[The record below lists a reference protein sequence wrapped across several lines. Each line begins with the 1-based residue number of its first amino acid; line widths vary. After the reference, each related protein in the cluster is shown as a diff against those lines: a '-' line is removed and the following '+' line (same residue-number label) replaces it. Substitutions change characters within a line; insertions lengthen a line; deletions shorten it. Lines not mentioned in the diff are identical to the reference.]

1 MAPFSRRNV
10 LLALLVAALVLPPF
24 ANFYHLFVAN
34 LVVIYVLLAIGLNIL
49 VGYAGQLAFANAA
62 MFGIGAYATGLLQVK
77 LGWSFWLA
85 FPAGAMLAAAVG
97 LAISLP
103 ALRLSGLYL
112 ALSTLAF
119 AQATQWVFLHW
130 ESVTF
135 GAGGFKTPPLSFA
148 PLPIDKPLGL
158 YYLSLVLTV
167 GLFLFAKNLVA
178 SRVGRA
184 FVAVRDGEVA
194 AESLG
199 VDLLRTKALAFGIS
213 GFYAGVAGGLYSAM
227 LNFVAPEGFDLFQMV
242 LQKAMIVV
250 GGLGSI
256 TGSLLGAGVIIVLL
270 EALRAF
276 KGLQEIVFGGLL
288 VFFVLFMRG
297 GLIAVIK
304 RHLSGWEEPLRMAG
318 PAAAGSRAR
327 GDRRCPRA
335 WPTDERHRP
344 VRARPAHRLR
354 WRQGAGRYRSRREA
368 RRDSRADRPQR
379 RGQDHLAQRHLR
391 HPPPAARRRFSRR
404 FLHCRPQAQRHRA
417 TGAGTH
423 VPDLPA
429 VSRHDRPRE
438 HDDRSASPQPH
449 RPLQRRARS
458 QAAPPRGGRDGGS
471 GAELPGLRRHVRSS
485 PTARPPPSP
494 SASSA

>member
-167 GLFLFAKNLVA
+167 GAVPVREEPRRVA
-178 SRVGRA
+178 RGPRVRGRP
-184 FVAVRDGEVA
+184 RW
-194 AESLG
+194 
-199 VDLLRTKALAFGIS
+199 
-213 GFYAGVAGGLYSAM
+213 
-227 LNFVAPEGFDLFQMV
+227 
-242 LQKAMIVV
+242 
-250 GGLGSI
+250 
-256 TGSLLGAGVIIVLL
+256 
-270 EALRAF
+270 
-276 KGLQEIVFGGLL
+276 
-288 VFFVLFMRG
+288 RG
-297 GLIAVIK
+297 G
-304 RHLSGWEEPLRMAG
+304 S
-318 PAAAGSRAR
+318 
-327 GDRRCPRA
+327 
-335 WPTDERHRP
+335 
-344 VRARPAHRLR
+344 
-354 WRQGAGRYRSRREA
+354 
-368 RRDSRADRPQR
+368 
-379 RGQDHLAQRHLR
+379 
-391 HPPPAARRRFSRR
+391 
-404 FLHCRPQAQRHRA
+404 
-417 TGAGTH
+417 
-423 VPDLPA
+423 
-429 VSRHDRPRE
+429 
-438 HDDRSASPQPH
+438 
-449 RPLQRRARS
+449 
-458 QAAPPRGGRDGGS
+458 
-471 GAELPGLRRHVRSS
+471 
-485 PTARPPPSP
+485 
-494 SASSA
+494 

>member
-1 MAPFSRRNV
+1 MTPFSRRNV
-10 LLALLVAALVLPPF
+10 LLALLAAAIALPPF

-62 MFGIGAYATGLLQVK
+62 MFGIGAYATGLLQVQ

-85 FPAGAMLAAAVG
+85 FPSGALIATAVG

-158 YYLSLVLTV
+158 FYLSLALMVA
-167 GLFLFAKNLVA
+167 LFLFAQNLVA

-199 VDLLRTKALAFGIS
+199 VDLLRYKALAFGIS

-242 LQKAMIVV
+242 LQKSMIVV

-256 TGSLLGAGVIIVLL
+256 AGSVLGAGLIIILL

-276 KGLQEIVFGGLL
+276 KGLQEIVFGALL
-288 VFFVLFMRG
+288 VSFVLFMRG
-297 GLIAVIK
+297 GLISVIK
-304 RHLSGWEEPLRMAG
+304 RHVRGWEEPLRLVQ
-318 PAAAGSRAR
+318 PAAAT
-327 GDRRCPRA
+327 PE
-335 WPTDERHRP
+335 PE
-344 VRARPAHRLR
+344 PA
-354 WRQGAGRYRSRREA
+354 EA
-368 RRDSRADRPQR
+368 PASVADR
-379 RGQDHLAQRHLR
+379 
-391 HPPPAARRRFSRR
+391 
-404 FLHCRPQAQRHRA
+404 
-417 TGAGTH
+417 
-423 VPDLPA
+423 
-429 VSRHDRPRE
+429 
-438 HDDRSASPQPH
+438 
-449 RPLQRRARS
+449 
-458 QAAPPRGGRDGGS
+458 
-471 GAELPGLRRHVRSS
+471 
-485 PTARPPPSP
+485 
-494 SASSA
+494 

>member
-1 MAPFSRRNV
+1 MAPFGRRNV
-10 LLALLVAALVLPPF
+10 LFALLVVAIVLPAL
-24 ANFYHLFVAN
+24 ANVYHLFVAN
-34 LVVIYVLLAIGLNIL
+34 LILVYVLLAIGLNVL

-62 MFGIGAYATGLLQVK
+62 MFGIGAYATGLLQVR

-85 FPAGAMLAAAVG
+85 FPAGALLATVVG

-158 YYLSLVLTV
+158 YYLSLALLL
-167 GLFLFAKNLVA
+167 GLFLFAQNLVA

-194 AESLG
+194 AQSLG
-199 VDLLRTKALAFGIS
+199 VDLLRYKALAFGIS
-213 GFYAGVAGGLYSAM
+213 GFYAGTAGGLYSAM

-256 TGSLLGAGVIIVLL
+256 TGSVLGAGLIILLL

-276 KGLQEIVFGGLL
+276 KGLQEIVFGALL
-288 VFFVLFMRG
+288 VGFVLFMRG
-297 GLIAVIK
+297 GLVSVLK
-304 RHLSGWEEPLRMAG
+304 RHLRGWEEPLRLPQPSAPMPAPRPIQA
-318 PAAAGSRAR
+318 PAA
-327 GDRRCPRA
+327 
-335 WPTDERHRP
+335 
-344 VRARPAHRLR
+344 
-354 WRQGAGRYRSRREA
+354 
-368 RRDSRADRPQR
+368 
-379 RGQDHLAQRHLR
+379 
-391 HPPPAARRRFSRR
+391 
-404 FLHCRPQAQRHRA
+404 
-417 TGAGTH
+417 
-423 VPDLPA
+423 
-429 VSRHDRPRE
+429 
-438 HDDRSASPQPH
+438 
-449 RPLQRRARS
+449 
-458 QAAPPRGGRDGGS
+458 
-471 GAELPGLRRHVRSS
+471 GAEP
-485 PTARPPPSP
+485 
-494 SASSA
+494 

>member
-1 MAPFSRRNV
+1 MALFSRRNV
-10 LLALLVAALVLPPF
+10 LIALLVAAIVLPPF

-34 LVVIYVLLAIGLNIL
+34 TVVIYVLLAIGLNIL

-62 MFGIGAYATGLLQVK
+62 MFGIGAYATGLLQVQ
-77 LGWSFWLA
+77 LGWSFWAA
-85 FPAGAMLAAAVG
+85 FPAGSLIAAAVG
-97 LAISLP
+97 FAISLP

-158 YYLSLVLTV
+158 YYLSLALMVALY
-167 GLFLFAKNLVA
+167 LFARSLVA

-194 AESLG
+194 AKSLG

-242 LQKAMIVV
+242 LQKSMIVV

-270 EALRAF
+270 ETLRAF

-288 VFFVLFMRG
+288 VCFVLFVRG
-297 GLIAVIK
+297 GLVSLIK
-304 RHLSGWEEPLRMAG
+304 SRLPGWQEPLRVIHSLDGVAETAPVDV
-318 PAAAGSRAR
+318 PATAI
-327 GDRRCPRA
+327 DR
-335 WPTDERHRP
+335 
-344 VRARPAHRLR
+344 
-354 WRQGAGRYRSRREA
+354 
-368 RRDSRADRPQR
+368 
-379 RGQDHLAQRHLR
+379 
-391 HPPPAARRRFSRR
+391 
-404 FLHCRPQAQRHRA
+404 
-417 TGAGTH
+417 
-423 VPDLPA
+423 
-429 VSRHDRPRE
+429 
-438 HDDRSASPQPH
+438 
-449 RPLQRRARS
+449 
-458 QAAPPRGGRDGGS
+458 
-471 GAELPGLRRHVRSS
+471 
-485 PTARPPPSP
+485 
-494 SASSA
+494 

>member
-1 MAPFSRRNV
+1 MALFGRRNV
-10 LLALLVAALVLPPF
+10 LLALLAAAIVLPPF

-49 VGYAGQLAFANAA
+49 LGYAGQLAFANAA

-85 FPAGAMLAAAVG
+85 FPAGALIAAAVG

-148 PLPIDKPLGL
+148 PLPIGKPLGL
-158 YYLSLVLTV
+158 YYLSLVLMV
-167 GLFLFAKNLVA
+167 LLFLFAKNLVA

-242 LQKAMIVV
+242 LQKSMIVV

-270 EALRAF
+270 EFLRAF

-304 RHLSGWEEPLRMAG
+304 RYVPGWEEPLRMAG
-318 PAAAGSRAR
+318 PAA
-327 GDRRCPRA
+327 
-335 WPTDERHRP
+335 
-344 VRARPAHRLR
+344 PAPEPAPSQLP
-354 WRQGAGRYRSRREA
+354 ASV
-368 RRDSRADRPQR
+368 ADR
-379 RGQDHLAQRHLR
+379 
-391 HPPPAARRRFSRR
+391 
-404 FLHCRPQAQRHRA
+404 
-417 TGAGTH
+417 
-423 VPDLPA
+423 
-429 VSRHDRPRE
+429 
-438 HDDRSASPQPH
+438 
-449 RPLQRRARS
+449 
-458 QAAPPRGGRDGGS
+458 
-471 GAELPGLRRHVRSS
+471 
-485 PTARPPPSP
+485 
-494 SASSA
+494 

>member
-1 MAPFSRRNV
+1 MPLLGRRNV
-10 LLALLVAALVLPPF
+10 FLALLAAAIVLPPF

-34 LVVIYVLLAIGLNIL
+34 TVVIYIVLAIGLNIL

-62 MFGIGAYATGLLQVK
+62 MFGIGAYATGLLQVQ

-85 FPAGAMLAAAVG
+85 FPAGAIIAAVVG
-97 LAISLP
+97 LALSLP
-103 ALRLSGLYL
+103 ALRLRGLYL

-148 PLPIDKPLGL
+148 PLPIEKPLGL
-158 YYLSLVLTV
+158 YYLSLAIAV
-167 GLFLFAKNLVA
+167 GLFLFAQNVVA

-199 VDLLRTKALAFGIS
+199 VDLLRYKALAFGIS

-250 GGLGSI
+250 GGLGSVA
-256 TGSLLGAGVIIVLL
+256 GSLLGAGIIVVLL

-288 VFFVLFMRG
+288 VAFVLFLRG

-304 RHLSGWEEPLRMAG
+304 RHVAGWEEPLRRQPAARSAG
-318 PAAAGSRAR
+318 PAVSQAPVETSAG
-327 GDRRCPRA
+327 
-335 WPTDERHRP
+335 
-344 VRARPAHRLR
+344 V
-354 WRQGAGRYRSRREA
+354 
-368 RRDSRADRPQR
+368 ADR
-379 RGQDHLAQRHLR
+379 
-391 HPPPAARRRFSRR
+391 
-404 FLHCRPQAQRHRA
+404 
-417 TGAGTH
+417 
-423 VPDLPA
+423 
-429 VSRHDRPRE
+429 
-438 HDDRSASPQPH
+438 
-449 RPLQRRARS
+449 
-458 QAAPPRGGRDGGS
+458 
-471 GAELPGLRRHVRSS
+471 
-485 PTARPPPSP
+485 
-494 SASSA
+494 